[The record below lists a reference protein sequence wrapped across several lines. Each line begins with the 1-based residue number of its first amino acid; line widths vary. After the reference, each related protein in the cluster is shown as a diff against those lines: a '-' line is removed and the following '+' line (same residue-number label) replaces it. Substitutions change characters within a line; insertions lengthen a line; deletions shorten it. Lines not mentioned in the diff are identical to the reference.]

1 MDDIAL
7 FVTAIILFYISFKL
21 VYVQNKKL
29 GVIILLVVPLGLV
42 LRYLGIIQFKNN
54 KPDSLIREF
63 FAFIIVRT
71 VALFTCLPPLCNPP
85 E

>member
-7 FVTAIILFYISFKL
+7 FVIAIILFYIGFKR

-29 GVIILLVVPLGLV
+29 GVIILLVALLRLGL
-42 LRYLGIIQFKNN
+42 RSLGISQYKNN
-54 KPDSLIREF
+54 EADSLIPVV
-63 FAFIIVRT
+63 FALIIVRT

-85 E
+85 K